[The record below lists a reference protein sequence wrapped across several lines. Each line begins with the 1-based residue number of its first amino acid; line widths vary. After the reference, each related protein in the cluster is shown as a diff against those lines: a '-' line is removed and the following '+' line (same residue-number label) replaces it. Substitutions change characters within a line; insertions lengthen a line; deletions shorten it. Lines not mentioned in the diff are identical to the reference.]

1 MIGLIKSL
9 DTQLFLLL
17 NSWNCPAMDTFF
29 YYATNRFVWIPLY
42 VLLFV
47 LVIKRCKS
55 NSWKMMLMIIVLI
68 VCSDQVS
75 VLIKD
80 NVKRYRPCHNID
92 IQEKVHKV
100 NNKCGGKYGF
110 VSSHA
115 TNTMALCVFLVLS
128 VFRKE
133 RLIVGI
139 LTFYVLLVS
148 YSRIYLGVHYPGDI
162 IGGWILGLLIAVILF
177 YILKRSIHE
186 LTAIKLAT
194 DREDRF

>member
-1 MIGLIKSL
+1 MIELIKSL

-42 VLLFV
+42 VLLLIMV
-47 LVIKRCKS
+47 VKKLKT
-55 NSWKMMLMIIVLI
+55 NAWKMMLMIVVLI

-80 NVKRYRPCHNID
+80 NVKRYRPCHNLK

-115 TNTMALCVFLVLS
+115 TNTMALFVFLVLS

-139 LTFYVLLVS
+139 LTFYVL

-162 IGGWILGLLIAVILF
+162 IGGWLLGLLIAVILF
-177 YILKRSIHE
+177 SLLKRSIHG
-186 LTAIKLAT
+186 LTAIK
-194 DREDRF
+194 